1 MESPLNAT
9 LIERIDLNP
18 ELAVF
23 RIRPDSGQIQPFEP
37 GQYAMLALIN
47 DDPLPANLP
56 PAAAARTKVRLIKR
70 AYSIASAPK
79 TRDHME
85 FLIVLVKEGRL
96 TPRLWKLGIGDR
108 ILLEDQAKGE
118 FTLQHVPPGK
128 DLVMV
133 STGTG
138 LAPFMS
144 MLRQYHGTSRWRRIV
159 MINGCRYV
167 ADFGY
172 REELEAY
179 AKADSNVIYV
189 PMATREPAD
198 SGWNGIRGRVNALLE
213 AEAFEKHVGFPLD
226 PAHCVVMLCGNPDM
240 IDGVQKSLESRGF
253 TTHTK
258 ETPGNIHF
266 ERYW

>member
-9 LIERIDLNP
+9 LVERIDQNP

-23 RIRPDSGQIQPFEP
+23 KIRPDSGEIRPFEP

-47 DDPLPANLP
+47 DEPLPANLP

-79 TRDHME
+79 ARDHME

-96 TPRLWKLGIGDR
+96 TPKLWQLKVGDR
-108 ILLEDQAKGE
+108 IVLEDEAKGE
-118 FTLQHVPPGK
+118 FTLNHVPRGK
-128 DLVMV
+128 NIVMV

-144 MLRQYHGTSRWRRIV
+144 MLRQYHGQGLWNKLVI
-159 MINGCRYV
+159 INGCRYA

-172 REELEAY
+172 PDEL
-179 AKADSNVIYV
+179 KDYV
-189 PMATREPAD
+189 RRDPNLTYLPLATREPVD
-198 SGWNGIRGRVNALLE
+198 SGWNGVRSRVNPILE
-213 AEAFEKHVGFPLD
+213 ADEFKKHVGFPLD
-226 PAHCVVMLCGNPDM
+226 PENCVVMLCGNPDM
-240 IDGVQKSLESRGF
+240 IDGVQKSLEARGF
-253 TTHTK
+253 VTNTK